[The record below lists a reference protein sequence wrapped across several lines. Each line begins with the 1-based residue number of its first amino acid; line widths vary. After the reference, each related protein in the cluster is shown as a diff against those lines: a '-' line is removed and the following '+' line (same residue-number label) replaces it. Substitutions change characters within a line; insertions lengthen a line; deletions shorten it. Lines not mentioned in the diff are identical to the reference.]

1 MTKATTSFEQ
11 ALNALP
17 DVCGFDSFSH
27 KTIEDLCYLCLH
39 ELDLHAEQEYW
50 HPVAVRK
57 KLLAFCKK
65 FGYYATQAEQMF
77 AAGNGLK
84 KSDAYM

>member
-1 MTKATTSFEQ
+1 MTFEK
-11 ALNALP
+11 ALNELP
-17 DVCGFDSFSH
+17 DETGFDSFSH

-65 FGYYATQAEQMF
+65 YGYYATEAEAMF
-77 AAGNGLK
+77 IAGKGLK
-84 KSDAYM
+84 KADAYI

>member
-1 MTKATTSFEQ
+1 MTFEK

-27 KTIEDLCYLCLH
+27 KTIKDLCYLCLF
-39 ELDLHAEQEYW
+39 ELDLHAEHEYW
-50 HPVAVRK
+50 HTVAVRK

-65 FGYYATQAEQMF
+65 YGYYGAEAEAMF
-77 AAGNGLK
+77 IAGQGLK
-84 KSDAYM
+84 KVDSYI